1 MEVLLLC
8 DYRPEGAATVT
19 DHINALCRDTGY
31 RVSKLSILGNLP
43 DALDLERFD
52 AILIHYSLILSND
65 NYVSAESRDKL
76 RAFGGV
82 KAVFIQD
89 EYRWVN
95 RAVEAL
101 AYIGADILFT
111 CVPDDE
117 IEKVYSPAALPGL
130 LMINTLTG
138 FVPGEL
144 LSIRPLDYSVRK
156 LDIGYRAR
164 KLSALFGQLAREKW
178 LIADRFVDD
187 AHRRNLLVDISCRES
202 DRLYG
207 QDWIHF
213 MRNCRAMLGSES
225 GASIFDFKGHL
236 QPAIEQYE
244 REHPEASFE
253 EIEDRFFKGQD
264 GLIRMNQIS
273 PRCFEAAALR
283 TLMILYEGHYSGALQ
298 PWRHYVPLK
307 KDHSNMDEIIA
318 ALRDRDVWTRI
329 VECAYEEVACNPAW
343 SYRMFGQQVG
353 AALAKTFSERKRPFA
368 LPYSAPEFM
377 RATTM
382 HQLALNANR
391 NIRGRLISLVEK
403 LPGPVFRVLKTIRRT
418 LGPRR

>member
-8 DYRPEGAATVT
+8 DYRPEGAATVI
-19 DHINALCRDTGY
+19 DHINALCHDTGH
-31 RVSKLSILGNLP
+31 RVRKLSLLGNLP
-43 DALDLERFD
+43 DSLDLERFD
-52 AILIHYSLILSND
+52 AVLIHYSLILSND
-65 NYVSAESRDKL
+65 SYVSAESRDKL
-76 RAFGGV
+76 RAFRGV

-95 RAVEAL
+95 QAIEAL
-101 AYIGADILFT
+101 AFIGADILFT
-111 CVPDDE
+111 CVPEDE
-117 IEKVYSPAALPGL
+117 IDKVYSTATLPKVS
-130 LMINTLTG
+130 MINTLTG
-138 FVPGEL
+138 FVSGEL
-144 LSIRPLDYSVRK
+144 LSIRPLDYAARK
-156 LDIGYRAR
+156 FDVGYRAR

-178 LIADRFVDD
+178 LIAERFVDD
-187 AHRRNLLVDISCRES
+187 ARRRNLLVDISCREN

-207 QDWIHF
+207 QDWINF
-213 MRNCRAMLGSES
+213 VRNCRAMLGSES
-225 GASIFDFKGHL
+225 GASIFDFSGHL

-253 EIEDRFFKGQD
+253 EVEDRFFKGQD

-283 TLMILYEGHYSGALQ
+283 TLMVLYEGHYSGVLQ

-307 KDHSNMDEIIA
+307 KDHSNMDEVVA
-318 ALRDRDVWTRI
+318 ALRDRAVWARI
-329 VECAYEEVACNPAW
+329 VDCAYEEVASNPAW
-343 SYRMFGQQVG
+343 SYHMFGQQVG
-353 AALAKTFSERKRPFA
+353 AALAKVVSERKRPTA
-368 LPYSAPEFM
+368 LPYSDPDFM

-403 LPGPVFRVLKTIRRT
+403 LPGPVFRVLKIIRRT
-418 LGPRR
+418 IAPRR